1 MTKRV
6 INKIE
11 KEEETTRLLLRQ
23 LKEYRQEVKLA
34 IETAANVSHRLMTAA
49 EVCKA
54 MNISAH
60 TLRRYEK
67 LFAIP
72 VRRVGNKKFY
82 FEVEIKNSIVSGLRW
97 WKE

>member
-1 MTKRV
+1 MKNMV
-6 INKIE
+6 NKIE
-11 KEEETTRLLLRQ
+11 KGEEITLLLLRQ
-23 LKEYRQEVKLA
+23 LKEYQQEVRLA
-34 IETAANVSHRLMTAA
+34 IETATNVSHRLMTAA

-82 FEVEIKNSIVSGLRW
+82 FEAEIKNSIVTGLRW

>member
-1 MTKRV
+1 
-6 INKIE
+6 
-11 KEEETTRLLLRQ
+11 
-23 LKEYRQEVKLA
+23 
-34 IETAANVSHRLMTAA
+34 MTAA

-54 MNISAH
+54 MGISAN

-72 VRRVGNKKFY
+72 VRRMGNKKFY
-82 FEVEIKNSIVSGLRW
+82 FEAEVKNSILAGFRW

>member
-1 MTKRV
+1 MARV
-6 INKIE
+6 VNKNE
-11 KEEETTRLLLRQ
+11 KGGEMSLLLLRQ
-23 LKEYRQEVKLA
+23 LREYRQEVRLA

-82 FEVEIKNSIVSGLRW
+82 FEAEIKNSIVTGLRW

>member
-11 KEEETTRLLLRQ
+11 KEEETIRLLLRQ

-72 VRRVGNKKFY
+72 VRRVGNRKFY
-82 FEVEIKNSIVSGLRW
+82 FEAEIKNSIVSGLRW

>member
-1 MTKRV
+1 MKNMV
-6 INKIE
+6 NKIE
-11 KEEETTRLLLRQ
+11 KGEEITLLMLRQ
-23 LKEYRQEVKLA
+23 LKEYQQEVRLA

-82 FEVEIKNSIVSGLRW
+82 FEAEIKNSIVTGLRW

>member
-1 MTKRV
+1 MKRV
-6 INKIE
+6 INNIE
-11 KEEETTRLLLRQ
+11 KGEEITLLLLRQ
-23 LKEYRQEVKLA
+23 LKEYRQEVRLA

-82 FEVEIKNSIVSGLRW
+82 FEAEVKNCILAGFRW

>member
-1 MTKRV
+1 MKRV
-6 INKIE
+6 INNIE
-11 KEEETTRLLLRQ
+11 KGEEITLLLLRQ
-23 LKEYRQEVKLA
+23 LKEYRQEVRLA

-54 MNISAH
+54 MGISAN

-72 VRRVGNKKFY
+72 VRRMGNKKFY
-82 FEVEIKNSIVSGLRW
+82 FEAEVKNSILAGFRW

>member
-1 MTKRV
+1 MKRV
-6 INKIE
+6 INNIE
-11 KEEETTRLLLRQ
+11 KGEEITLLLLRQ
-23 LKEYRQEVKLA
+23 LKEYRQEVRLA

-82 FEVEIKNSIVSGLRW
+82 FEAEVKNSILAGFRW

>member
-1 MTKRV
+1 MKRV
-6 INKIE
+6 INRNE
-11 KEEETTRLLLRQ
+11 KGEDMSLLLLRQ
-23 LKEYRQEVKLA
+23 LKEYRQEVRLA

-54 MNISAH
+54 MGISAN

-72 VRRVGNKKFY
+72 VRRMGNKKFY
-82 FEVEIKNSIVSGLRW
+82 FEAEVKNSILAGFRW